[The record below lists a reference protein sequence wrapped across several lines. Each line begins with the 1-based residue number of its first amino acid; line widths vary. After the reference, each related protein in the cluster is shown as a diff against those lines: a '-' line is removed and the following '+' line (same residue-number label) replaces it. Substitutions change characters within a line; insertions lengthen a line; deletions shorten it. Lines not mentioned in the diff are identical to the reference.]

1 MDVCKSRFDRSFVF
15 FVGHE
20 GYILQ
25 TSVVV
30 VSRREEKKESSA
42 SLRHT
47 MMVVAAALAALGRS
61 EREERPGRRW
71 LARLVAAS
79 LLRRSSFSRPN
90 SFAKCETP
98 TGPDLAFVGR
108 VLMRLFC
115 CSPCRRFSS
124 PGPPTARQT
133 PSWPPP
139 ATDRRRRRRRR
150 RRYRR
155 RRYRCRRCR
164 RRRPRETMAAVK
176 TNGEKTARRR
186 GAVTASPRWQ
196 A

>member
-1 MDVCKSRFDRSFVF
+1 MLLSLGSISVFSGWMRGWMFVRA
-15 FVGHE
+15 
-20 GYILQ
+20 
-25 TSVVV
+25 
-30 VSRREEKKESSA
+30 VSIGRCFEERRKKESSA

-79 LLRRSSFSRPN
+79 LLPRSSFSRPI

-98 TGPDLAFVGR
+98 KGPDLAFVGR

-124 PGPPTARQT
+124 PGLPTARQT

-139 ATDRRRRRRRR
+139 ATDRLRRRH
-150 RRYRR
+150 R

-164 RRRPRETMAAVK
+164 RRRPRETTAAVE